1 MAYFQYLAEST
12 SQSSLYD
19 FTPTL
24 ENFGFIISKEFST
37 PSQLYAE
44 IFDEKALS
52 SSKVNVLISWANKSS
67 RLFLIEVRSD
77 EPHLKK
83 DTFCKRITN
92 KLCDL
97 IPPKEIAN
105 DFIDP

>member
-1 MAYFQYLAEST
+1 MAYFQYLAEIKDH
-12 SQSSLYD
+12 SSLYG
-19 FTPTL
+19 FTPIL

-44 IFDEKALS
+44 IFEGKALS

-67 RLFLIEVRSD
+67 RLCLIEVRSE

-83 DTFCKRITN
+83 DTFCKRTIN
-92 KLCDL
+92 KLRDL
-97 IPPKEIAN
+97 IPPKEVAN
-105 DFIDP
+105 DLIDP